1 MKKLSF
7 AVCAFL
13 YSLCVGCLIIPI
25 PTAKHTPKGFN
36 TRGEIDAK
44 ALEFMRVGSTSREEV
59 LLKLG
64 EPDAV
69 RKDERYYLYRW
80 VTVHGYLIWATYGGG
95 DGAEHIGKK
104 RYDLLMEFDDQG
116 IIKRYGDIEEWARK
130 GRGQKDLDLSTPI
143 EIPVTHQHRWAPD
156 KDATLI
162 LGKDFFEFRDPS
174 HHFRIS
180 PEKIILIRP
189 SSEDDNQWA
198 AGLLSYN
205 IHFSEETEAGERIRI
220 RVDLFS
226 LPILLEYLRQNSPYL
241 VVED

>member
-7 AVCAFL
+7 AVCTFL
-13 YSLCVGCLIIPI
+13 YSLCVGCIPI
-25 PTAKHTPKGFN
+25 PTATHTPKELN

-69 RKDERYYLYRW
+69 RKDERYFLYRW
-80 VTVHGYLIWATYGGG
+80 VTVHGYIAAYGGG
-95 DGAEHIGKK
+95 GEYIGKK
-104 RYDLLMEFDDQG
+104 RYDLLIEFDDKG
-116 IIKRYGDIEEWARK
+116 VVKRYGDIEEWARK
-130 GRGQKDLDLSTPI
+130 GRWQKDLDLSTPI
-143 EIPVTHQHRWAPD
+143 EIPVTHQHRLAPD
-156 KDATLI
+156 KDASLI

-226 LPILLEYLRQNSPYL
+226 LPTLLEYLRQNSPYL
-241 VVED
+241 VVEN